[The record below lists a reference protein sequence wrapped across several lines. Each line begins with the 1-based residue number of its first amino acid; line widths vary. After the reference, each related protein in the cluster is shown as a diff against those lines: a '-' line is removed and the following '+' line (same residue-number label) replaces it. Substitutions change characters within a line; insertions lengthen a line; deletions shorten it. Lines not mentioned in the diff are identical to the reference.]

1 MTQLTEQLSAVRNTQ
16 LEAQLDVFRTLSTRA
31 LDSAGQLFALNLKAS
46 RQSVEQATDAFRHLL
61 DARDP
66 RDLLAIGTAAQGQ
79 WQNLFSYGREVF
91 GIATGVPAL
100 NWIVAQAAAPAP
112 QLLRAPAPAAQ
123 VIEQKAAAPAVDEAA
138 VAKAEAAAETAIADG
153 VPPAAANP
161 VASALQEIAP
171 LPASAE
177 HPIAA
182 PVFLDAG
189 GEIEL
194 PVVDPVDNAPPVQAS
209 SGPAQKPARGSRK
222 K

>member
-16 LEAQLDVFRTLSTRA
+16 LEAQLDVFHALTNRA
-31 LDSAGQLFALNLKAS
+31 LDSAGQLLALNMKAS
-46 RQSVEQATDAFRHLL
+46 RQSVEQAAGNFRNLL

-66 RDLLAIGTAAQGQ
+66 RDLLALGTAVQGQ

-100 NWIVAQAAAPAP
+100 NWIGSPAP
-112 QLLRAPAPAAQ
+112 QQLPTSAPAVAARAAQ
-123 VIEQKAAAPAVDEAA
+123 VIEQAAAPAVDQAA
-138 VAKAEAAAETAIADG
+138 VARAEAAAESAIADDM
-153 VPPAAANP
+153 PPATANP

-189 GEIEL
+189 GDVGL
-194 PVVDPVDNAPPVQAS
+194 PVVDPVDSAPPVKTS
-209 SGPAQKPARGSRK
+209 SGPAPKPSRGSRRK
-222 K
+222 